1 MLIVMRHGASEEQI
15 QNVIDVVK
23 KKGRDSH
30 VSKGDMHTVIGAVGA
45 NAIDPRD
52 FELLD
57 GVKEEIGRASCRER
71 V

>member
-30 VSKGDMHTVIGAVGA
+30 VSKGDMHTVDRKSV
-45 NAIDPRD
+45 
-52 FELLD
+52 
-57 GVKEEIGRASCRER
+57 V
-71 V
+71 